1 MEIDIDMS
9 QFHDIFF
16 EEAIEGIEVMEK
28 ELLNIKPGES
38 DSDIINTIF
47 RAAHSIKG
55 SASTFGFEDI
65 GSFTHSIETM
75 LDKLR
80 NNELETTQELI
91 TAALSAVDCL
101 NNMLASEKAGEA
113 HNMPTIH
120 SIAAQLDDLS
130 SQATADAPQTT
141 TQTKTVTEKNEKH
154 EEASDND
161 AEKKWKIGFF
171 PDEKLFYTG
180 NDPLRLIRELQTLGH
195 ISVETVTDT
204 LPDYND
210 FDAHNCYLGW
220 HIELQSDVTQEQI
233 EEVFSWVEGDC
244 RLDISNT
251 TEHRIT
257 PDRRDNSNASG
268 RRKADKEQ
276 RSIRVSTDKVDDLL
290 NLVGELVIT
299 QSILSSVCNAQGLET
314 SERLNE
320 CLEQL
325 ERNTR
330 DLQEQTMSIRMLP
343 VDNAF
348 QRLPRIVHDVSIAQ
362 GKEVTLELSGKST
375 ELDKTVLEKIGDP
388 LVHLVRNAI
397 DHGIESPEERV
408 SAGKPKQ
415 GVVSIKA
422 VHEGGHIV
430 LRISDDGK
438 GIDTEKILASAID
451 KNLVQ
456 KDDNLTETQ
465 ILNLIF
471 QPGFS
476 TAAVISDISGRGVG
490 MDVVKQNITDLG
502 GNVDIWS
509 KKGVG
514 STFTIKLPL
523 TLAILDGQIVTVG
536 DQTFIIPLHSISETL
551 MFNTEDTNTVAG
563 KAELYRYRETYIPI
577 IRLYELFNIK
587 YKTET
592 DVETDEEKEIDT
604 ESTKTK
610 NKQPDLLVVFDTGD
624 KLAGILVDD
633 VVGQQQ
639 VVIKSLEKNYNNVP
653 GVTGATILGD
663 GSVALILDLLTLS
676 AQHNTTAPLLDT
688 A

>member
-16 EEAIEGIEVMEK
+16 EEAIEGIEIMEK
-28 ELLNIKPGES
+28 ELLNLHPGES
-38 DSDIINTIF
+38 DSEIVNTIF

-65 GSFTHSIETM
+65 GKFTHSIETM

-91 TAALSAVDCL
+91 SAILTAVDCL
-101 NNMLASEKAGEA
+101 SNMLACEKSGET
-113 HNMPTIH
+113 HDMSKIQ
-120 SIAAQLDDLS
+120 SIAATLDAFS
-130 SQATADAPQTT
+130 SQTITDNTRLE
-141 TQTKTVTEKNEKH
+141 TEKNLPDTSDKTQ
-154 EEASDND
+154 EASDD
-161 AEKKWKIGFF
+161 TPVKTWKISFF

-180 NDPLRLIRELQTLGH
+180 NDPLRLIRELQTLGKLT
-195 ISVETVTDT
+195 VEIVTDK
-204 LPDYND
+204 LPDFDN

-220 HIELQSDVTQEQI
+220 HIQLQGHVNQEQI
-233 EEVFSWVEGDC
+233 EEVFAWVEGDC
-244 RLDISNT
+244 KLDIINQ
-251 TEHRIT
+251 TEQRTT
-257 PDRRDNSNASG
+257 PDRRHNDRAGG
-268 RRKADKEQ
+268 RRKTDNEH
-276 RSIRVSTDKVDDLL
+276 RSIRVSTDKVDELL

-299 QSILSSVCNAQGLET
+299 QSILSSVCNSQGLEA
-314 SERLNE
+314 SERLHE

-348 QRLPRIVHDVSIAQ
+348 QRIPRIVHDLSIAQ
-362 GKEVTLELSGKST
+362 GKDVILELSGKST

-397 DHGIESPEERV
+397 DHGIESPESRV

-415 GVVSIKA
+415 GVISIKA

-438 GIDTEKILASAID
+438 GIDPEKVLASAINKKIVD
-451 KNLVQ
+451 EE
-456 KDDNLTETQ
+456 DNLTDAQ
-465 ILNLIF
+465 IINLIF

-476 TAAVISDISGRGVG
+476 TAAVVSDISGRGVG

-502 GNVDIWS
+502 GSVEIWS
-509 KKGVG
+509 KKGIG

-551 MFNTEDTNTVAG
+551 VFDEAQKNTVAE
-563 KAELYRYRETYIPI
+563 KSELYQYRERYIPI
-577 IRLYELFNIK
+577 IRLNELFNIE
-587 YKTET
+587 YKTES
-592 DVETDEEKEIDT
+592 DT
-604 ESTKTK
+604 ETKEHDDTDLAIIK
-610 NKQPDLLVVFDTGD
+610 NNRQSNLLVVFDAGE

-633 VVGQQQ
+633 VIGQQQ

-653 GVTGATILGD
+653 GITGATILGD
-663 GSVALILDLLTLS
+663 GSVALILDLLNLS
-676 AQHNTTAPLLDT
+676 KQYNQPTASLRT